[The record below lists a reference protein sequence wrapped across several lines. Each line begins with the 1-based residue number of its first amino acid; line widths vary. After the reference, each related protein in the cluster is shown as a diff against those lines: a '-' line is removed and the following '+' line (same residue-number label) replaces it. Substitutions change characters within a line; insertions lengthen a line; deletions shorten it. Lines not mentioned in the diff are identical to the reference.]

1 MDPKEQIKRRVN
13 LKELIGEYLELKPSG
28 TTGYKAICPFHQEK
42 TPSFHVSEDKNI
54 WHCFGCGEGGDAF
67 SFLMKM
73 EGMDFPEALRH
84 LGKRVGVE
92 IKRFDSEKS
101 NKRQRM
107 IEINELAEKF
117 FRKVLTDS
125 SRAEAAREYLADRG
139 IGDDLQQRF
148 GIGYAPD
155 SWEAL
160 VKFLRKRGFKEKE
173 GVEAGVFLEKRSSAG
188 VIDRFRDRVMIPIRN
203 RHGDTV
209 GFTGRIMPGNDDEQ
223 APKYMNSPETPVYHK
238 SQILFGLDVAK
249 QEMKREGFGVIVEGN
264 LDVVASHKAGVEN
277 VVASSGT
284 ALTKDQVD
292 LLKRYTETL
301 VFAFDSDAAG
311 FDAARKGMRI
321 ARKAGCDVRVAELPP
336 EAGKDPD
343 DAVQKDPQ
351 IWIEAV
357 ENTIPSMQYFID
369 KATEGK
375 DLKDVDDKRAVS
387 KILLPEIAAMP
398 EVVERDHWI
407 QEVADLLQTNA
418 DALRR
423 TIDKKMGKKQE
434 KRRPRRS
441 GRRHSGRRGAQSQK
455 QQQPSRDKE
464 GGKSR
469 EERTAIE
476 LLGFFIQQPKM
487 RERIAEN
494 LDADWV
500 PEDLLKRLYK
510 ATVFTYYQKHSNDP
524 SATDLF
530 AEIKSQITEQQQGS
544 TEADLKSLLGLA
556 AMRGEQ
562 NVENIPQGEQS
573 DYVAQLIDILKQS
586 FVRKKRQRIESEI
599 RRAEKVG
606 NTEKVK
612 QLVQKFNKLQS

>member
-117 FRKVLTDS
+117 FRKVLMDS
-125 SRAEAAREYLADRG
+125 SRAEAARGYLMDRG
-139 IGDDLQQRF
+139 IGEDLQQRF

-249 QEMKREGFGVIVEGN
+249 QEMKREGYGVIVEGN

-284 ALTKDQVD
+284 ALTKDQVE

-351 IWIEAV
+351 IWIKAV

-441 GRRHSGRRGAQSQK
+441 GHRRAGRRGAQSQK

-494 LDADWV
+494 LDPDWV
-500 PEDLLKRLYK
+500 PGDLLKRLYK

-562 NVENIPQGEQS
+562 NAENIPSVEQS